1 MPIGAIALHREALV
15 KRYQGWLFL
24 LGPKQARDRRSVAA
38 AALGVARK
46 GSNRGGE
53 PWPKAGTRACARDVV
68 EGDGLIYWSLDHH
81 PVVH

>member
-1 MPIGAIALHREALV
+1 M
-15 KRYQGWLFL
+15 
-24 LGPKQARDRRSVAA
+24 AA